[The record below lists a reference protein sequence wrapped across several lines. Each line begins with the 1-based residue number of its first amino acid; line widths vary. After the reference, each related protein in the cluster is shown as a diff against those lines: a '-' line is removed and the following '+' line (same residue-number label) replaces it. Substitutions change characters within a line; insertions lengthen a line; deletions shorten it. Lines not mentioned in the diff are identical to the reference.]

1 MLVKCNTVVRNLLGK
16 CVKCCLYWGKLG
28 KQKMADVPNYRT
40 LEGPPFTNCGVGTF
54 DPFIIKEGAKIIWA
68 ISLAR
73 RVLHIECTFSM
84 DVH

>member
-1 MLVKCNTVVRNLLGK
+1 
-16 CVKCCLYWGKLG
+16 
-28 KQKMADVPNYRT
+28 MADVPNCRT

-54 DPFIIKEGAKIIWA
+54 DPFILKEGATIIWA
-68 ISLAR
+68 ISLA